1 MADMQF
7 PSTPIF
13 IILLKKPK
21 ENWRELAYE
30 AEKNHAKPAPRLSSV
45 K

>member
-1 MADMQF
+1 MQF

-13 IILLKKPK
+13 IILLKTKG
-21 ENWRELAYE
+21 NWRELAYE
-30 AEKNHAKPAPRLSSV
+30 AKKNHAKPAPRLSSV